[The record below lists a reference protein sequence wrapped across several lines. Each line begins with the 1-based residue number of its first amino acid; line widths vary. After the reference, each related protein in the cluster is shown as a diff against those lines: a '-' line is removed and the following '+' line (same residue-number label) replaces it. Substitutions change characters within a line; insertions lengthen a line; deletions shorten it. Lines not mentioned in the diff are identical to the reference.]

1 MQVRAMTRRLHAVI
15 GGYSRAISEAA
26 PQSRLFVKSGL
37 PSDLKLESLK
47 SIVGPYEIQWQESPF
62 ANRVSGATTY
72 AELAINR
79 PVRERLMMASL
90 VSSKKI
96 AQDISSEPNPTN
108 ITPTNSDQSFELS
121 VAQQSLQAF
130 LADVKLKIHKMGSN
144 SFVPATMQD
153 MLFCLLYTSPSP
165 RD

>member
-1 MQVRAMTRRLHAVI
+1 MFSVFHSVFGQRQTVQVRAMTRRLHAVI
-15 GGYSRAISEAA
+15 GGYSRAKSEAA

-62 ANRVSGATTY
+62 ANRVSSATAY

-90 VSSKKI
+90 VASRKMAEVLDVSPESDH
-96 AQDISSEPNPTN
+96 ADSAAAE
-108 ITPTNSDQSFELS
+108 SDQSFGFS
-121 VAQQSLQAF
+121 VSQQSL
-130 LADVKLKIHKMGSN
+130 
-144 SFVPATMQD
+144 
-153 MLFCLLYTSPSP
+153 
-165 RD
+165 